1 MSGKIRV
8 VLNSDGVRELLQS
21 GEMMGICASHANGIA
36 ARAGDGYI
44 VTTYTGRTRVNASVY
59 AATDEAK
66 RDNMKNN
73 TLLKA
78 VR

>member
-1 MSGKIRV
+1 MADIRIE
-8 VLNSDGVRELLQS
+8 LISDGVRELLKS
-21 GEMMGICASHANGIA
+21 SEIAAICLELADGIA
-36 ARAGDGYI
+36 SRAGDGYI
-44 VTTYTGRTRVNASVY
+44 VTTHTGRNRVNASVY
-59 AATDEAK
+59 AETEAAR

>member
-1 MSGKIRV
+1 MDKFRV
-8 VLNSDGVRELLQS
+8 ELNSDGVRALLQS
-21 GEMMGICASHANGIA
+21 GEMASICRGLANGIA
-36 ARAGDGYI
+36 GRAGSGYT
-44 VTTYTGRTRVNASVY
+44 VTTYTGKTRVNASVMTET
-59 AATDEAK
+59 AEAM